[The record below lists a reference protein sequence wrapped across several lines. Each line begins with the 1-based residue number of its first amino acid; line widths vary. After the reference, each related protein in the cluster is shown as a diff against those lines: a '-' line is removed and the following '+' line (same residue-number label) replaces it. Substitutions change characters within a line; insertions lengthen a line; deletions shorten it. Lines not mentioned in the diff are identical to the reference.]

1 MMLAEQSVVIPKAM
15 GDMVEVLRLDLT
27 LSLLLAVVL
36 GGAIGMERQLAGKP
50 AGLRT
55 NILICVGAALL
66 GDLSVRMG
74 TVGANGVG
82 PQPSMIAA
90 QVMAGIGFLGAG
102 TIMKEGGTVMGLTS
116 AATIW
121 VVAAIGLAL
130 GAGYRLEATGTGVI
144 VLLTL
149 AVLGP
154 VEHKLLRT
162 TRVLPATVRAKPG
175 TSLESL
181 EQELGLYGVK
191 IREKRVFDHSVDR
204 VFELIL
210 AGPASQFEIV
220 GDALRAR
227 PDVLSVRFG

>member
-1 MMLAEQSVVIPKAM
+1 MLADPTGMLPRAM
-15 GDMVEVLRLDLT
+15 GEMIEMLRLDLT
-27 LSLLLAVVL
+27 LSLVLAVVL

-74 TVGANGVG
+74 AAGPNGVG
-82 PQPSMIAA
+82 PQPAMIAA
-90 QVMAGIGFLGAG
+90 QVMSGIGFLGAG
-102 TIMKEGGTVMGLTS
+102 TIMKEGGTVLGLTS

-130 GAGYRLEATGTGVI
+130 GAGHRLEATGTAVI

-149 AVLGP
+149 AALGP
-154 VEHKLLRT
+154 VEHKMLRT
-162 TRVLPATVRAKPG
+162 TRVIPATVRAKPG
-175 TSLESL
+175 TALESI
-181 EQELGLYGVK
+181 ENELALYGVK
-191 IREKRVFDHSVDR
+191 VRERRIFDHPVDR
-204 VFELIL
+204 VFELTL

-220 GDALRAR
+220 GDVLRAR
-227 PDVLSVRFG
+227 PDVLSVRLG